1 LLDTSIA
8 GHLHCWTPLDTVT
21 RNWLRNVSTQN
32 DEERAEELLGRAIL
46 PVPGYGAPAAGELP
60 SPQPRQHRHGVWRAS
75 HGTRARHP
83 ATGAT
88 GTHRL
93 LLCFVLFLKG
103 CGDTV
108 ALVAGARAFSCVLAE
123 RRQRGQPRQA
133 ACGGASRWP
142 SRIGQ
147 PPAERRRRRGG
158 RRHPACG
165 GGQSTITPSISQ
177 N

>member
-1 LLDTSIA
+1 MDAVKAPGNGSNGSA
-8 GHLHCWTPLDTVT
+8 QTP
-21 RNWLRNVSTQN
+21 S
-32 DEERAEELLGRAIL
+32 
-46 PVPGYGAPAAGELP
+46 
-60 SPQPRQHRHGVWRAS
+60 
-75 HGTRARHP
+75 
-83 ATGAT
+83 
-88 GTHRL
+88 
-93 LLCFVLFLKG
+93 VLFPFLKG

-108 ALVAGARAFSCVLAE
+108 ALVARARAFSCVLAE

-165 GGQSTITPSISQ
+165 GGQSTITPFFDRHRKVEPRHGPE
-177 N
+177 

>member
-1 LLDTSIA
+1 MFII
-8 GHLHCWTPLDTVT
+8 TPRQRPTH
-21 RNWLRNVSTQN
+21 
-32 DEERAEELLGRAIL
+32 GL
-46 PVPGYGAPAAGELP
+46 PGAPWEDLK
-60 SPQPRQHRHGVWRAS
+60 Q
-75 HGTRARHP
+75 P

-88 GTHRL
+88 GLRRL
-93 LLCFVLFLKG
+93 LLCFFLFLKG

-133 ACGGASRWP
+133 ACGGASRCP
-142 SRIGQ
+142 PRIGH

-165 GGQSTITPSISQ
+165 DGQSTTTPSFVHNPIRCPTSGLPTIRTTAVPVR
-177 N
+177 

>member
-1 LLDTSIA
+1 MFII
-8 GHLHCWTPLDTVT
+8 TPRQRPTH
-21 RNWLRNVSTQN
+21 
-32 DEERAEELLGRAIL
+32 GL
-46 PVPGYGAPAAGELP
+46 PGAP
-60 SPQPRQHRHGVWRAS
+60 W
-75 HGTRARHP
+75 TRSKHP

-88 GTHRL
+88 GLRRL
-93 LLCFVLFLKG
+93 LLCFFLFLKG

-147 PPAERRRRRGG
+147 QPPNVAGG
-158 RRHPACG
+158 AAG
-165 GGQSTITPSISQ
+165 GGIRPAAVA
-177 N
+177 NLR